1 MKNLSEEELSH
12 RRTIINK
19 AIEKCDLLKM
29 DKSWVVP
36 ISLEDDTL
44 LYVENGQQGIC
55 HLSNHVFGE
64 CDA

>member
-12 RRTIINK
+12 RRTVVNN
-19 AIEKCDLLKM
+19 AIEKCDLLIM
-29 DKSWVVP
+29 DKYCVIP

-55 HLSNHVFGE
+55 NISNHVFGE
-64 CDA
+64 YE